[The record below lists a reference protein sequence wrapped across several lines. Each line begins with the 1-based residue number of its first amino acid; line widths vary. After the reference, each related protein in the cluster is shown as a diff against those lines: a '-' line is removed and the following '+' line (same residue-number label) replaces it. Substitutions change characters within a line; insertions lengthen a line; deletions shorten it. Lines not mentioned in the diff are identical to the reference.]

1 MTHDYITT
9 YSGIRFNPTAP
20 EPDGICITDI
30 AHALSLLCRG
40 NGHVQRFFSVG
51 QHCIHCAL
59 EAEARNLPPRLCLAC
74 LLHDGAEAY
83 LSDITRPVKKHL
95 HNYAGYEQTLLDMIY
110 RKYLG
115 STLAPDEER
124 IVKHIDDDMLYFD
137 LRDLLKE
144 PVPEPEP
151 VMCSTFTYEV
161 IPFEKT
167 EQTYLALFHRWYP
180 A

>member
-1 MTHDYITT
+1 MPGERTRTALFLRRAT
-9 YSGIRFNPTAP
+9 LYSLRPGS
-20 EPDGICITDI
+20 G
-30 AHALSLLCRG
+30 
-40 NGHVQRFFSVG
+40 G
-51 QHCIHCAL
+51 QESA
-59 EAEARNLPPRLCLAC
+59 

-124 IVKHIDDDMLYFD
+124 IVKQIDDDMLYFD

-161 IPFEKT
+161 IPFAET
-167 EQTYLALFHRWYP
+167 EQTYLELFHRWYP